1 MTIENKIKKCKKNQ
15 HNFWVLAATELNN
28 LKLIPTM
35 GNIKKISKDLA
46 YEIRV
51 LGNISFA
58 LTWIKLEMTYQNAGL
73 FSNYK

>member
-1 MTIENKIKKCKKNQ
+1 MTIENKINKCKKNQ

-58 LTWIKLEMTYQNAGL
+58 LIWIKLEMTYQNA
-73 FSNYK
+73 FIQ